1 MAGTKGNAA
10 AQAATLDKFIKGW
23 ASWTPE
29 GFLATWADGCTQQNL
44 PFSSKSPIKTRPDV
58 EHLFPQLMS
67 ILTNFEVRL
76 MYKENKGA
84 YPDPAQFKVHNVV
97 HDVAAGK
104 ACIYALTK
112 ADAPWGPYSNEHALF
127 LWFDESGEKVTKIEE
142 LFDNVVMNDVLPRIH
157 QEVARRNAAANGT
170 NGTNGV

>member
-23 ASWTPE
+23 SSWTPE

-44 PFSSKSPIKTRPDV
+44 PFSSKVPIKTRPDV
-58 EHLFPQLMS
+58 EHLFPHLMS
-67 ILTNFEVRL
+67 ILTNFE
-76 MYKENKGA
+76 
-84 YPDPAQFKVHNVV
+84 FKVHNVV

-157 QEVARRNAAANGT
+157 QELARRNAAANGT
-170 NGTNGV
+170 NEANGV